1 MTAQLQR
8 IVADSIA
15 RARRNAAEGL
25 PYTYGLD
32 LDERLRL
39 LGLPPRKAV
48 PTPFNIPVA
57 LRPRRT

>member
-1 MTAQLQR
+1 MTRLQA

-25 PYTYGLD
+25 PYTHGCD

-39 LGLPPRKAV
+39 LGLPPRRAV
-48 PTPFNIPVA
+48 TTPHNLPVEFRA
-57 LRPRRT
+57 